1 MPRRFILKEGT
12 KAMGAVQIMIGL
24 IHSALG
30 TLWIHWLLIG
40 ADSSRPGLIPIIVVA
55 IYSFLSSFF
64 FVNSGSSSVIQK
76 PVTRYKLTVA
86 IVMNSITVCV
96 TSLGIFVLSIEIATF
111 ESNATTYNWSNMAG
125 MILLQYL
132 LLCTILEMT
141 IVIIIIRW
149 VTEAFRHEKYT
160 EDSTS
165 PSEMS
170 LSESLEIIPSTISI
184 SF

>member
-64 FVNSGSSSVIQK
+64 
-76 PVTRYKLTVA
+76 LTVA

>member
-30 TLWIHWLLIG
+30 TLWIHWIFIG
-40 ADSSRPGLIPIIVVA
+40 EDSSQPGLIPIIVVV

-64 FVNSGSSSVIQK
+64 FINSGSSSVIQK

-96 TSLGIFVLSIEIATF
+96 ATIGIILVSIEIATF

-132 LLCTILEMT
+132 LLCTILELT
-141 IVIIIIRW
+141 IVIITICW
-149 VTEAFRHEKYT
+149 VTEAFGHEKYT
-160 EDSTS
+160 EESTS

-170 LSESLEIIPSTISI
+170 LSESLEITPSITSI
-184 SF
+184 SL